1 MRWRCIDGA
10 MEWWNDGK
18 DIYTLPN
25 SNIPTFRFSDKCT
38 NNILI
43 TMSKLKFVFFL
54 YLFLPLLVACE
65 ERSQPTSRSDK
76 IIYNDPA
83 YPIDE
88 RVEDLLSR
96 MTLAE
101 KIGQMTQAERQAL
114 SSENDI
120 RAYHLGSVL
129 SGGGSAPSPNVPSEW
144 ADMYDSFQASAMKTR
159 LAIPLIYGID
169 AVHGHNNVYGAVIFP
184 HNIGLGCTR
193 NPDLVE
199 QATRATAE
207 EVAGTGI
214 DWTFAPCIAVPR
226 NERWGRTYE
235 GFGETPELSEQM
247 AAAAVRGFQGSN
259 LADPATILAC
269 TKHFVGDG
277 GTTDG
282 HDQGNTQVDEQTLRN
297 IHMQGYISAI
307 REGVGSIMVSFS
319 SWNGQKMHGNYYLLT
334 TVLKGELGF
343 DGFLIS
349 DWGGIDQL
357 PGDYAS
363 DIETSINAGLDMIMV
378 PNNFIEFITTSI
390 ELVNN
395 NRIPMSRIDDAV
407 RRILRIKFKLG
418 LFESP
423 YTNRGFTGSIGSSA
437 HRGIARECVRQS
449 LVLLKNENQM
459 LPLAKNISRIH
470 VAGKNADDLGNQC
483 GGWTISWQ
491 GSSGNI
497 TQGTTIL
504 EAIESTV
511 SANTDVTYSMDGTG
525 AGGADVGIVVI
536 GETPYAEGAGDR
548 SDLNLSSE
556 DIDAIQNVK
565 NAGVPVIA
573 ILISGRPVIIEP
585 ILDDCLVFIAA
596 WLPGTEGQGVA
607 DVIFGDYDPTGKL
620 SHSWPR
626 NMSQIPINYG
636 DSNYDPLF
644 PYGFGLSY

>member
-1 MRWRCIDGA
+1 MISKLILALLLCL
-10 MEWWNDGK
+10 
-18 DIYTLPN
+18 TLPFFV
-25 SNIPTFRFSDKCT
+25 TCKE
-38 NNILI
+38 
-43 TMSKLKFVFFL
+43 KL
-54 YLFLPLLVACE
+54 
-65 ERSQPTSRSDK
+65 QPTSPGDEV
-76 IIYNDPA
+76 IYKDPA
-83 YPIDE
+83 YSIDD
-88 RVEDLLSR
+88 RVDDLLSR
-96 MTLAE
+96 MTLEE

-114 SSENDI
+114 RSENDI
-120 RAYHLGSVL
+120 QTCFLGSIL

-144 ADMYDSFQASAMKTR
+144 ADMYDRFQASAMKTR
-159 LAIPLIYGID
+159 LGIPLIYGID

-184 HNIGLGCTR
+184 HNIGMGCTR
-193 NPDLVE
+193 NPDLAE
-199 QATRATAE
+199 QAARATAE

-214 DWTFAPCIAVPR
+214 DWTFGPCIAVPR

-235 GFGETPELSEQM
+235 GFGETPELAEQM
-247 AAAAVRGFQGSN
+247 AAAEVRGFQGNN

-277 GTTDG
+277 GTTNG
-282 HDQGNTQVDEQTLRN
+282 QDQGDTQVDEQTLRD

-307 REGVGSIMVSFS
+307 QQGVGSIMVSFN

-349 DWGGIDQL
+349 DWSGIDQL

-378 PNNFIEFITTSI
+378 PNKFIEFIATLTD
-390 ELVNN
+390 LVNS

-418 LFESP
+418 LFEFP
-423 YTNRGFTGSIGSSA
+423 YTNRGFAGSIGSPA
-437 HRGIARECVRQS
+437 HREIARECVRQS
-449 LVLLKNENQM
+449 VVLLKNENQI
-459 LPLAKNISRIH
+459 LPLAKNIAKIH

-483 GGWTISWQ
+483 GGWSITWQ
-491 GSSGNI
+491 GSSGDI

-504 EAIESTV
+504 QAIQNTV
-511 SANTDVTYSMDGTG
+511 SPGTDVTFSMDGSG
-525 AGGADVGIVVI
+525 AGDADVGIVVI
-536 GETPYAEGAGDR
+536 GETPYAEGAGDQ
-548 SDLNLSSE
+548 SDLNLSTQ
-556 DIDAIQNVK
+556 DIATIENVK
-565 NAGVPVIA
+565 NAGIPVIA
-573 ILISGRPVIIEP
+573 ILVSGRPMIIVP
-585 ILDDCLVFIAA
+585 ILDDCQAFIAA

-607 DVIFGDYDPTGKL
+607 DVIFGDYNPTGKL

-644 PYGFGLSY
+644 PYGFGLSYPRKEASN